1 MSINPNIELPVG
13 MPKWNNISSYV
24 KQLMNRELE
33 KFAYTFFGNEPFE
46 VKKSFKNSS
55 ENYGSVSGNFI
66 NNPNK
71 EVLGGVVLPLN
82 PNITNIPLIG
92 EHISVTEYNGQHYY
106 IGIINRKNSPNEN
119 SIPGTSGTYESDTKY
134 GETFERKDIRR
145 VTVCEG
151 EIVYEGR
158 FGNSIKL
165 GCNHHNNS
173 PNIKIRAGQRTDWNV
188 DAPVKEDINEDGSS
202 IYLTTDETIRI
213 DGQDISGKN
222 IFVKSDGLHFIA
234 RAGNVNVKA
243 SKDVMIEGE
252 EVFINAK
259 KFSGTIKMGDP
270 KAIFIPTINGQ
281 KLFELIVSLTKVL
294 SGLPQLAAA
303 NPKALKDIAEGTADI
318 VQQVKNKEFLNMQVM
333 TADPNFKIPKAP
345 KFPKFPDP
353 DLVKLREQQ
362 GITKIIKQ
370 YRSKL

>member
-1 MSINPNIELPVG
+1 MSINPNIELPLG
-13 MPKWNNISSYV
+13 MPKWTSISSYV

-33 KFAYTFFGNEPFE
+33 KFAYSFFGNESFE
-46 VKKSFKNSS
+46 VKKSFKDNSES
-55 ENYGSVSGNFI
+55 YGAVSGNFI

-92 EHISVTEYNGQHYY
+92 EHVSVTEYNGQHYY

-119 SIPGTSGTYESDTKY
+119 SIPGVAGGYDPDTKY

-165 GCNHHNNS
+165 GCSHHNNS

-188 DAPVKEDINEDGSS
+188 DDPVKEDINEDGSS

-213 DGQDISGKN
+213 DGQNISGKN

-234 RAGNVNVKA
+234 RAGNVNVRA
-243 SKDVMIEGE
+243 SKDVVIEGE

-259 KFSGTIKMGDP
+259 KAGTIKMGDP

-281 KLFELIVSLTKVL
+281 KLFELITSLTKVL
-294 SGLPQLAAA
+294 SGLPQLVSA

-333 TADPNFKIPKAP
+333 TADPNFKIPKI
-345 KFPKFPDP
+345 PKFPDLPDP
-353 DLVKLREQQ
+353 DLIKLRAQQ
-362 GITKIIKQ
+362 GITKRIK
-370 YRSKL
+370 